1 MNMNQQYADTN
12 ELNDFA
18 LLHDFNKKLHIKE
31 LGRTQEKCSTDA
43 SGYTKDN
50 QYLNI
55 ELKRRFV
62 DVNRYKTIIIEGHK
76 YLSLL
81 KGFVYSNKIPLYIN
95 FMNGGY
101 VILFNLSKLSEEP
114 TERKYKIW
122 SELYQGFEISSRFE
136 LPLKDAWIYK
146 KEKDKYILI
155 QKGW

>member
-1 MNMNQQYADTN
+1 MNQQYADTN

-18 LLHDFNKKLHIKE
+18 LLQDFNKKLKIKE
-31 LGRTQEKCSTDA
+31 LGRTPDKSSTDA
-43 SGYTKDN
+43 SGYTKDD
-50 QYLNI
+50 QYVNI

-62 DVNRYKTIIIEGHK
+62 DVGKYKTIIIEGHK

-95 FMNGGY
+95 FMNDGY
-101 VILFNLSKLSEEP
+101 IILFNLSKLKEEP
-114 TERKYKIW
+114 NERKYKIW

-136 LPLKDAWIYK
+136 LSINDAWIYK
-146 KEKDKYILI
+146 KENDKYILI

>member
-1 MNMNQQYADTN
+1 MNQQYADTN
-12 ELNDFA
+12 EVNDFA
-18 LLHDFNKKLHIKE
+18 LLQDFNSKLHIKE
-31 LGRTQEKCSTDA
+31 LGRTPEKCSTDA

-50 QYLNI
+50 QYINI

-101 VILFNLSKLSEEP
+101 IILFNLSKLSEEP

-146 KEKDKYILI
+146 KEKNKYILI